1 MKNTDVEIQ
10 KLKDIFADN
19 LRFYMSKKNV
29 TASDLVVKFNFPA
42 STVSD
47 WINARKYP
55 RIDKIQMLADF
66 FGILKSDLTEE
77 KDEEIRSV
85 TFDDFTYAL
94 HAETQELT
102 EENKQKLLEMARLFK
117 LSQKQDDNGK
127 K

>member
-1 MKNTDVEIQ
+1 MKNIDVEIQ
-10 KLKDIFADN
+10 RLRDIFSDN
-19 LRFYMSKKNV
+19 LKFYMNKKNI
-29 TASDLVVKFNFPA
+29 TASDLVVKFDLPA

-77 KDEEIRSV
+77 KSEETRSV

-117 LSQKQDDNGK
+117 LSQEKGKEKQ
-127 K
+127 